1 MSPNFE
7 TITTLSVISGWLI
20 TLADDFAD
28 QLMFFQGEF
37 LDQTLF
43 INTNPIKYVRDLIA
57 PVNIILVTT
66 LWFPLSILAILVV
79 VFFNAGENPRTRSTF
94 ALRKMFHF
102 LAGVVFATGLLVSPH
117 FLSFAAACVLLAFLA
132 VEWNRKQGPSHI
144 SKILNDFL
152 KPFRD
157 SRDSGELIFTP
168 IALLL
173 GLSLPIWNFGFES
186 HVSPRAWIGVITI
199 ALGDSV
205 AALVGR
211 KWGHYFYRWPGT
223 HRTII
228 GSMASFISQ
237 MLLWALLAEFYGWSW
252 QVGILP
258 LGMGVLAEAY
268 TEQIDNLAI
277 PLLVMSLIPS
287 TL

>member
-1 MSPNFE
+1 MFIQE
-7 TITTLSVISGWLI
+7 EFFDHIRLI
-20 TLADDFAD
+20 
-28 QLMFFQGEF
+28 
-37 LDQTLF
+37 
-43 INTNPIKYVRDLIA
+43 NPNPIKFVRDLIS

-79 VFFNAGENPRTRSTF
+79 VLFNAEENPEAKSTF
-94 ALRKMFHF
+94 ALRKLFHF
-102 LAGVVFATGLLVSPH
+102 LAGVVFATGLLMSPH
-117 FLSFAAACVLLAFLA
+117 FLSFAAACVLLAFLV
-132 VEWNRKQGPSHI
+132 VEWNRKRGPSYI
-144 SKILNDFL
+144 SKTLNDFL
-152 KPFRD
+152 EPFRD

-168 IALLL
+168 IALIL
-173 GLSLPIWNFGFES
+173 GLSLPIWDFGFE
-186 HVSPRAWIGVITI
+186 HNGVSPRAWIGVITI

-228 GSMASFISQ
+228 GSMVSFVSQ

-252 QVGILP
+252 QVGIFP

-287 TL
+287 TP